1 MYVILIYKATA
12 VLDVLVP
19 DIMYALQVLQLGW
32 KSPRSTL
39 IVFDNAKAIDKGN
52 YRVRK
57 TLESWHTEM
66 NNKPDNNS
74 KPLPRQYTILSS
86 WSFFII

>member
-1 MYVILIYKATA
+1 MMYVILIYKATA
-12 VLDVLVP
+12 ALDVLVS

-39 IVFDNAKAIDKGN
+39 TVFDNTKVIDKGN

-57 TLESWHTEM
+57 
-66 NNKPDNNS
+66 NS
-74 KPLPRQYTILSS
+74 RVMAH
-86 WSFFII
+86 

>member
-19 DIMYALQVLQLGW
+19 DIMYALQVFQLGC

-39 IVFDNAKAIDKGN
+39 IVFDNA
-52 YRVRK
+52 
-57 TLESWHTEM
+57 
-66 NNKPDNNS
+66 
-74 KPLPRQYTILSS
+74 
-86 WSFFII
+86 